1 MMNSVSEL
9 ILGLYGPDGGM
20 HARLLA
26 CLFTSDHSANGS

>member
-26 CLFTSDHSANGS
+26 CLCTSDHSANGS